1 MPSTTPL
8 FSSRYSKRIHSTV
21 REHILCAYF
30 RGFSLKTR
38 RDGQGKWLVAVG
50 GQKEMGK
57 ASGCTF
63 QNSVCIFLEKTTVK
77 KNLKTTTG
85 GAGGVGADV

>member
-1 MPSTTPL
+1 MRKGSGCQD
-8 FSSRYSKRIHSTV
+8 
-21 REHILCAYF
+21 RE
-30 RGFSLKTR
+30 REREREG
-38 RDGQGKWLVAVG
+38 LV

>member
-1 MPSTTPL
+1 
-8 FSSRYSKRIHSTV
+8 
-21 REHILCAYF
+21 
-30 RGFSLKTR
+30 
-38 RDGQGKWLVAVG
+38 
-50 GQKEMGK
+50 MGK